1 MWLVLS
7 YLQRLTIHRFLLAK
21 LHLDSLIDKRTVK
34 SIRATLKKNSAGSS
48 TYDFLFDNE
57 MRRIEGQDSYTKEL
71 AKLVL
76 LWIAYAKRPLKT
88 IELQNALVVEAGESE
103 VDNDNI
109 PEVEDIVSV
118 CIGLVTIDIETTVI
132 QFSHPVISEFFNQ
145 SKEEK
150 EWFPNAETNITI
162 ICLTYLSFP
171 EFERGLCSTDEA
183 FEARLHSRPLY
194 SYAARY
200 WGYHAS
206 VVLENGG
213 EISLDF
219 LQSTAKVSSSYQAL
233 MASQRDSVR
242 GYSQEMT
249 RQVTGLHLA
258 AYFGLEKAITAL
270 LISGLHP
277 TCKDDRGQT
286 ALGWAA
292 EKGSGPVMKVLGRRD
307 RVTLPILIREGKH
320 DLAKSIICAGYD
332 VNAKGFWNRTVLH
345 DAILSKNSELA
356 DDIISSGADINSKD
370 SDGFTPLQIAVRLKQ
385 LKLAELLLK
394 RSASTKEITIDDWRS
409 AYGRQASAVVKLLE
423 GPGQEKYVQFVE
435 ESELQSE
442 LTKTRNEHD
451 AQRRYL

>member
-1 MWLVLS
+1 MENQHS
-7 YLQRLTIHRFLLAK
+7 DA
-21 LHLDSLIDKRTVK
+21 
-34 SIRATLKKNSAGSS
+34 
-48 TYDFLFDNE
+48 
-57 MRRIEGQDSYTKEL
+57 KEL

-76 LWIAYAKRPLKT
+76 LWITYAKRPLKT
-88 IELQNALVVEAGESE
+88 IELQNALAVKASESE
-103 VDNDNI
+103 IDNDNI
-109 PEVEDIVSV
+109 PDVEDIVSA
-118 CIGLVTIDIETTVI
+118 CTGLVTIDIETAVI

-145 SKEEK
+145 IKEK
-150 EWFPNAETNITI
+150 EWFSNAEINITT
-162 ICLTYLSFP
+162 ICLTYISFP
-171 EFERGLCSTDEA
+171 EFERGFCTTDEA

-200 WGYHAS
+200 WGDHAS

-277 TCKDDRGQT
+277 TYKDGRGQT
-286 ALGWAA
+286 ALWWAA
-292 EKGSGPVMKVLGRRD
+292 EKGSEHVMKLLGQMD

-320 DLAKSIICAGYD
+320 DLVKSIIRAGYD

-345 DAILSKNSELA
+345 HA
-356 DDIISSGADINSKD
+356 IISSGADINSKD

-394 RSASTKEITIDDWRS
+394 RSASTKEVTIDDWHS
-409 AYGRQASAVVKLLE
+409 AYGKQASAVVKLIE
-423 GPGQEKYVQFVE
+423 GPGQKKSVQFVE